1 MRTIRIILFKM
12 ALLILPF
19 TAIGGIDKASLTKQT
34 WKFDYAF
41 KPISSEVVNRGDEL
55 NFVFLKF
62 EIGNSFT
69 LAASDKVEMGTW
81 NEVTAGNLPG
91 ISFGFKGVDQWN
103 VIYCDNETFVISNK
117 SERGLLEYHFIPATS
132 QKDISQF
139 SQCLNTHIE
148 KMQNMIKSFT
158 PNNDN
163 TKANIQPQI
172 ETPKI
177 KPVTKPITEKAPIT
191 KNNNTEQL
199 KPKSQTN
206 IPIVEAKFNPI
217 QKEKIEIQ
225 PEPNFTLNINNL
237 TPEEVAKMGVVY
249 KIKLIEMQEQAK
261 EQAKVDANT
270 NNIRSSI
277 KKNTIVEIDKKS
289 LVEIYVSGGGLKGGI
304 NPKIMDRIMIN
315 NNGVITKDYESK
327 LGGKVT
333 YSKKVPKDQI
343 IKLAEYIIENGY
355 FDFQETYTCNG
366 CTESLKYG
374 PQPIPLKIIISV
386 GEQRHTVSIPVYAPG
401 MIENANY
408 PKELEKILSAI
419 YDIAG

>member
-1 MRTIRIILFKM
+1 MLYLKKIT
-12 ALLILPF
+12 LLISLFVLPLL
-19 TAIGGIDKASLTKQT
+19 ASAGIEITQLTKQT

-41 KPISSEVVNRGDEL
+41 KPISSEVVNRSDATS
-55 NFVFLKF
+55 FVFLKF
-62 EIGNSFT
+62 ESTNSFT

-81 NEVTAGNLPG
+81 NEVKTGNLPS

-117 SERGLLEYHFIPATS
+117 TDRGLLEYHFIPATS
-132 QKDISQF
+132 QQDIVQF
-139 SQCLNTHIE
+139 SQCINSHIE
-148 KMQNMIKSFT
+148 KMQNMIKSFA

-163 TKANIQPQI
+163 TKAILTTPII
-172 ETPKI
+172 EEKLVIPTSNTSITTINK
-177 KPVTKPITEKAPIT
+177 KENETYTKANTQNVITTAFRPESET
-191 KNNNTEQL
+191 NQL
-199 KPKSQTN
+199 
-206 IPIVEAKFNPI
+206 
-217 QKEKIEIQ
+217 EI
-225 PEPNFTLNINNL
+225 EPNFTLNINNL

-261 EQAKVDANT
+261 IDANT

-277 KKNTIVEIDKKS
+277 KKTTYVQLDKKS

-315 NNGVITKDYESK
+315 NNGVIIKDYESK
-327 LGGKVT
+327 LGGKIS
-333 YSKKVPKDQI
+333 YSKKVSKEQI

-355 FDFQETYTCNG
+355 FDFEETYACNG
-366 CTESLKYG
+366 CSESLKYG

-386 GEQRHTVSIPVYAPG
+386 GEQRHTVSIPIYAPG

>member
-1 MRTIRIILFKM
+1 MTVRLFLYQIVWILFPLVSM
-12 ALLILPF
+12 A
-19 TAIGGIDKASLTKQT
+19 GIDKESLTKQT

-41 KPISSEVVNRGDEL
+41 KPISSEVVNRSDE
-55 NFVFLKF
+55 NNYVYLKF

-69 LAASDKVEMGTW
+69 LASSDKVEMGTW
-81 NEVTAGNLPG
+81 DEVVASNFPG

-103 VIYCDNETFVISNK
+103 VIYCDNETFVISNR

-132 QKDISQF
+132 QKEINQF

-148 KMQNMIKSFT
+148 KMQNMIKSFS

-163 TKANIQPQI
+163 TKAYIQPQI
-172 ETPKI
+172 NTSLPQPI
-177 KPVTKPITEKAPIT
+177 TKTNTEKAPIS
-191 KNNNTEQL
+191 KNNYVEV
-199 KPKSQTN
+199 PKSKNQNN
-206 IPIVEAKFNPI
+206 IPVVEANYNPI
-217 QKEKIEIQ
+217 QKEKIEEH

-261 EQAKVDANT
+261 EQAKIDANT

-277 KKNTIVEIDKKS
+277 KKNTIVELDKKS

-315 NNGVITKDYESK
+315 NNGVIIKDYESK
-327 LGGKVT
+327 LGGKVS

-355 FDFQETYTCNG
+355 FDFQETYNCVN

-374 PQPIPLKIIISV
+374 PQPIPLKMIISV